1 MDFLGTSGVLFL
13 IVRAVKESAYCRV
26 LAFGKR
32 HQFWITVSWITVSF
46 KNFSQIIRTL
56 LVKYLKIIEVMY

>member
-1 MDFLGTSGVLFL
+1 MDFLGISGALFL
-13 IVRAVKESAYCRV
+13 IVGAVKESAYYRV
-26 LAFGKR
+26 LVFGKR
-32 HQFWITVSWITVSF
+32 HQFLITVSWITVSF